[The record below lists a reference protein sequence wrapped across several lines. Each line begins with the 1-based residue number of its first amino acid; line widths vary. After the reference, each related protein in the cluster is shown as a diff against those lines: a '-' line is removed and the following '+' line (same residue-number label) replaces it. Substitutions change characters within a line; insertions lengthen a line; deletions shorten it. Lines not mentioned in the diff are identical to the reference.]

1 MNDGQSYRIAVAFA
15 RETARSPTARLCAAC
30 VEVLEVAGA
39 GITVLSGA
47 QPVPVCVS
55 DSDVAGLEI
64 LQFSS
69 RQGPC
74 QDAYASGVSVHA
86 SRLDGPPATRWPTF
100 VDLARKSGIRAVS
113 AYPLMN
119 ETSKVGVL
127 TLYRSTEGDLSR
139 PQQEDSATVAR
150 VLLDTL
156 TSMPP
161 ADLSTLQAAEAFAY
175 RAEIYQAS
183 GMIAVQLG
191 VSPDVALVRIRAH
204 AAASNMSVLDV
215 ATEIVALR
223 LRLPVAGTDAQ
234 P

>member
-1 MNDGQSYRIAVAFA
+1 MSGGQSFRIAVAFA
-15 RETARSPTARLCAAC
+15 RETAKSPTARLCAAC
-30 VEVLEVAGA
+30 VEVLDVAGA
-39 GITVLSGA
+39 GITMLSGV
-47 QPVPVCVS
+47 QPGPVCVS
-55 DSDVAGLEI
+55 DSNVAGLEI

-127 TLYRSTEGDLSR
+127 TLYRSAEGDLSG
-139 PQQEDSATVAR
+139 PQQEDSVAVAN

-161 ADLSTLQAAEAFAY
+161 ADLSTLAEPFAY

-183 GMIAVQLG
+183 GMAAVQLG
-191 VSPDVALVRIRAH
+191 ISPEVALVGIRAY
-204 AAASNMSVLDV
+204 AAAQTMSVLEV

-223 LRLPVAGTDAQ
+223 LRLPVAGTDVQ
-234 P
+234 

>member
-1 MNDGQSYRIAVAFA
+1 M
-15 RETARSPTARLCAAC
+15 
-30 VEVLEVAGA
+30 
-39 GITVLSGA
+39 LSGV
-47 QPVPVCVS
+47 QPGPVCVS
-55 DSDVAGLEI
+55 DSNVAGLEI

-127 TLYRSTEGDLSR
+127 TLYRSAEGDLSG
-139 PQQEDSATVAR
+139 PQQEDSVAVAN

-161 ADLSTLQAAEAFAY
+161 ADLSTLAEPFAY

-183 GMIAVQLG
+183 GMAAVQLG
-191 VSPDVALVRIRAH
+191 ISPEVALVGIRAY
-204 AAASNMSVLDV
+204 AAAQTMSVLEV

-223 LRLPVAGTDAQ
+223 LRLPVAGTDVQ
-234 P
+234 